1 MKNLGMIP
9 RVGLAMFAACMLL
22 VAGLST
28 VVHADTANLTAGLV
42 FREVKITGD
51 EFVVLQNI
59 GVDPV
64 PMDEY
69 WLGYNSSDTA
79 TNIVPT
85 VQLPAGDLAPGD
97 VILLHNGAADVCDAK
112 YVADLG
118 FSSLSDT
125 KGTMALRHLQND
137 GITSSFTTVDSV
149 SWGKLMTDTVQ
160 IASESKLAVGSN
172 PVWYKDA
179 SQATTVWRLGDL
191 QGCSLALAVFT
202 STAPPPQK
210 TIEWQQDPSSP
221 PSLFVTEA
229 VVVTSSASSSGPYIP
244 AADIGL
250 KGLQLSEIL
259 PNPASPQTDADDE
272 FIELYNPN
280 GSMFDLS
287 GFQLQY
293 VSSGSATTHTFTFPS
308 GTQIAPYSFR
318 AFFPADTHL
327 SLSNSGGQVW
337 FVDPFGK
344 TVTQSEPYGTAKDG
358 QSWVNANGKWQWST
372 QSTPSVTNKISAPSG
387 GSATAKTATSN
398 GKQITAV
405 KGASTI
411 ANKTTP
417 ATTAGSLS
425 QNTPQV
431 TPIHPLTLVAV
442 LVLGLL
448 YGAYE
453 YRTDI
458 ANRFYQ
464 YRTNRAGRRSHR
476 S

>member
-1 MKNLGMIP
+1 
-9 RVGLAMFAACMLL
+9 MFAACALL
-22 VAGLST
+22 VSSLVGM
-28 VVHADTANLTAGLV
+28 VHADGIPVSNTLA
-42 FREVKITGD
+42 FREAKITGD
-51 EFVVLQNI
+51 EFVVVQNV
-59 GVDPV
+59 GSDAV

-69 WLGYNSSDTA
+69 WLGYSSSDTA
-79 TNIVPT
+79 TGIVPT
-85 VQLPAGDLAPGD
+85 VQLPAGDLAPGE
-97 VILLHNGAADVCDAK
+97 VILLHNGSADVCDAK

-125 KGTMALRHLQND
+125 KGTLALRHLQND
-137 GITSSFTTVDSV
+137 GNTSSFTTVDTV
-149 SWGKLMTDTVQ
+149 SWGKLTTDAVQ
-160 IASESKLAVGSN
+160 IASESKLAAASN

-179 SQATTVWRLGDL
+179 TQANVIWRLGDL
-191 QGCSLALAVFT
+191 QGCSLTLAVFV
-202 STAPPPQK
+202 STTPPPQAS
-210 TIEWQQDPSSP
+210 IEWQQDPASP
-221 PSLFVTEA
+221 PSLFVTES
-229 VVVTSSASSSGPYIP
+229 VVTTSSAASSGPYIP
-244 AADIGL
+244 AVDIGL

-272 FIELYNPN
+272 FVELYNPN
-280 GSMFDLS
+280 ASVFDLS

-293 VSSGSATTHTFTFPS
+293 VSSGSVTTHTFTFPS

-337 FVDPFGK
+337 LVDPLGK

-358 QSWVNANGKWQWST
+358 QAWVNANGKWQWST
-372 QSTPSVTNKISAPSG
+372 QSTPNVTNKISVPSG
-387 GSATAKTATSN
+387 TTTTAKTATSN
-398 GKQITAV
+398 GKTITAV
-405 KGASTI
+405 KGASTV
-411 ANKTTP
+411 ANKTSP
-417 ATTAGSLS
+417 ATTAASVAQTGG
-425 QNTPQV
+425 QV

-464 YRTNRAGRRSHR
+464 YRTNRAARRSHR
-476 S
+476 G